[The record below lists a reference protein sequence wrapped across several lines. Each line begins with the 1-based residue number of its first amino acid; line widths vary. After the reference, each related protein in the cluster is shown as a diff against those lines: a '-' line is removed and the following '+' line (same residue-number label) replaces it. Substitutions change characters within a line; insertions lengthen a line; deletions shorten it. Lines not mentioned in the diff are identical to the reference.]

1 MLIYDMPA
9 SDYHAERRCSKSGLD
24 KIAKSPSHYVSAI
37 QSPSAP
43 TKAMRIGTALH
54 SLVLEG
60 VAPVVMPDFSR
71 PKFTGKGATARRA
84 EWDAEHGDDELNWL
98 IAHEGSNILSADEAE
113 AVHAMAAHVAM
124 HPIAGPAFAR
134 RDGKPEVSAMWQCPE
149 TGVLCKSRFDWLLP
163 NVVVDL
169 KTAADA
175 SADGFAR
182 SVASYRYHVQDAFY
196 SQAAAYC
203 GHPVE
208 HFLFVVVES
217 APPFNVAVYRL
228 DDEARDIGR
237 RLYLRDLRTYKEC
250 EASGIWPGYPTEIQ
264 ELSLPKWTTYIG
276 DSNE

>member
-9 SDYHAERRCSKSGLD
+9 KDYFAERRCSKSGLD
-24 KIAKSPSHYVSAI
+24 KIAKSPAHYVSAI
-37 QSPSAP
+37 QFPSAP
-43 TKAMRIGTALH
+43 TKSMRIGTALH
-54 SLVLEG
+54 SLTLEG
-60 VAPVVMPDFSR
+60 VAPVVMPEFS
-71 PKFTGKGATARRA
+71 GKGSVALRD
-84 EWDAEHGDDELNWL
+84 EWKQAHAGAL
-98 IAHEGSNILSADEAE
+98 IVSEDEALD
-113 AVHAMAAHVAM
+113 VHGMAASIAM

-134 RDGKPEVSAMWQCPE
+134 RDGKSEVSAMWECPE

-163 NVVVDL
+163 GVIVDL

-175 SADGFAR
+175 SAAGFAH

-196 SQAAAYC
+196 SQAAASC
-203 GHPVE
+203 GHSVE

-250 EASGIWPGYPTEIQ
+250 KTSGVWPGYPTEIQ
-264 ELSLPKWTTYIG
+264 ELSLPKWATYIG
-276 DSNE
+276 DGNE